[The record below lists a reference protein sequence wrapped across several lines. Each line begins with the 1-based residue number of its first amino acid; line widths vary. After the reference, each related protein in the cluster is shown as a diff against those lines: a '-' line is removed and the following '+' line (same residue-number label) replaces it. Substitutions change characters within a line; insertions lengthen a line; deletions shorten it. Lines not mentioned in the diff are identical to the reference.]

1 MSLFGGLA
9 SAIKSKVAEVNEVKI
24 MLEKAEVRCAAE
36 AETYEKSVEETKAQQ
51 KLLSFLLSNAFEQY
65 EKSQTLSIGDWKH
78 LPQHTEIRAAKK
90 YSLLTWSEYSFYT
103 YDGVYY
109 HNKKKGV
116 HAFLY
121 YDGINVFD
129 AQTCDVDYGKLHEKR
144 NIADWPSFD
153 KKVIELISDIHRDVE
168 SANAAILAFCFDK
181 CSDFRNA
188 LRHYKSNEI
197 RNAFK
202 KYEKYMSE
210 VLRENWDHIQIVT
223 MDVERIDLQ
232 FWAYFS
238 LPEEVCF
245 SEDDDEDEIAEKE
258 REQKRRQEEYDEKIE
273 HAELVQMWLA
283 EERDDIV
290 ELFQN
295 VLFDVYGV
303 SFPKENITY
312 LENADFTYEKP
323 SVIDRLEDSAGAVR
337 SFLEDYTEKH
347 GGR

>member
-24 MLEKAEVRCAAE
+24 MLEKAEARCAAE
-36 AETYEKSVEETKAQQ
+36 AKTYEKSVEETKDQQ

-65 EKSQTLSIGDWKH
+65 EKNQTLSVGDWKH
-78 LPQHTEIRAAKK
+78 LSQHTEIRAAKK

-121 YDGINVFD
+121 YDGINDFD

-144 NIADWPSFD
+144 SITDWQSFD
-153 KKVIELISDIHRDVE
+153 KKIIELISDIHRDTE
-168 SANAAILAFCFDK
+168 SANATILAFCFNE

-188 LRHYKSNEI
+188 LQYYKSNEI

-202 KYEKYMSE
+202 KYEKHMSD

-223 MDVERIDLQ
+223 MNAGKIELQ
-232 FWAYFS
+232 FWAYFA
-238 LPEEVCF
+238 LPEKVYL
-245 SEDDDEDEIAEKE
+245 SEDDSEEEIAEKE
-258 REQKRRQEEYDEKIE
+258 REQQRRQEEYDEKIE

-295 VLFDVYGV
+295 IMFDLYGV
-303 SFPKENITY
+303 QFSKENITY
-312 LENADFTYEKP
+312 LENADFTEEQP